1 MVLLLAAVLGF
12 ASIFVVRLYDLLP
25 PAPSGDCPS
34 KALVVASGSQLA
46 QTSQIT
52 VGDSTG
58 CWAEYSTDL
67 SPHGLVHYY
76 TTGQNTPGCTVTDL
90 IDSVGEVDLAS
101 TTQPGLP
108 RLMHVGTNSTRVSG
122 HTQFN

>member
-1 MVLLLAAVLGF
+1 M
-12 ASIFVVRLYDLLP
+12 
-25 PAPSGDCPS
+25 
-34 KALVVASGSQLA
+34 ASGSQLA

-76 TTGQNTPGCTVTDL
+76 TTGQNTPGWTVKDL

-101 TTQPGLP
+101 TTQPGLQG
-108 RLMHVGTNSTRVSG
+108 LIQVGTNSTRVSG
-122 HTQFN
+122 HTQFNLSVCFCNPHEFAQ